1 MKILVKTPSSHS
13 EYESLAVYCQKI
25 SKKNNSLL
33 YHLEK
38 YLGKKLLSDNELTEI
53 RDLILTVSGDISRLP
68 DISVVIDGDEN
79 ERL

>member
-1 MKILVKTPSSHS
+1 MTIVVKNPANQT
-13 EYESLAVYCQKI
+13 EFESLAVYCQKI

-33 YHLEK
+33 YRLEN
-38 YLGKKLLSDNELTEI
+38 YLGKKLLSDNELSEI

-68 DISVVIDGDEN
+68 ESTIVLDGDEN